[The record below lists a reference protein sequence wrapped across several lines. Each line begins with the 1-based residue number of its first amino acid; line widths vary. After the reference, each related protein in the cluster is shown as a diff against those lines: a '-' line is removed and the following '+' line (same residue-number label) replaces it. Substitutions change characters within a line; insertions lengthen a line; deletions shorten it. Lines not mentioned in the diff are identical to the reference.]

1 MVEEAKLREFEKVI
15 YSDAN
20 KKADEIIAEAKKS
33 ANGIL
38 SKAKIDAKQYKEE
51 VLNSGA
57 KSADKKSSVLVSAAA
72 FNLKKEL
79 LIERTKLV
87 SGMFDKIASRLLEF
101 TNTDEYREYLVNA
114 VNSAKI
120 SKGEKIILEVSDRDK
135 ELAKKLFSEYEV
147 NAVNNIKIGGVRII
161 KAGLGVMID
170 KTFDE
175 AIKEEMSKFIATSG
189 LTIC

>member
-1 MVEEAKLREFEKVI
+1 MVEEAKLREFEEVI

-51 VLNSGA
+51 ALNSGA

-72 FNLKKEL
+72 FNSKKEL

>member
-33 ANGIL
+33 ANCIL
-38 SKAKIDAKQYKEE
+38 SKAKIDAKKYKEE
-51 VLNSGA
+51 ALNSGA

-72 FNLKKEL
+72 FNSKKEL

-147 NAVNNIKIGGVRII
+147 NAVSNIKIGGVRII
-161 KAGLGVMID
+161 KTGLGVMID

-175 AIKEEMSKFIATSG
+175 AIKEEISKFIATSG